1 MIQFIE
7 KIKSIILNNS
17 YKYVVKEI
25 SSDEENSNDSDEEY
39 SDEKILMKEI
49 KYINLFLKKV

>member
-7 KIKSIILNNS
+7 KIKTIILNNS